1 MAENRLFQMVYL
13 LMEKGSLTAP
23 QLAKHFEV
31 SVRTIYRDIDILS
44 GAGIPV
50 YTSQGKGGGIF
61 IQKSFVL
68 NRALLSEKEQ
78 LHLIMALEGIRI
90 ADAQQTGTL
99 VSKIRSL
106 FQKYEPG
113 WIEVDFSDWA
123 RAEDKVTVFDRL
135 KAAILQNKSVS
146 FIYFSGKREA
156 VRRVVEPLKLV
167 FKSRAWFVY
176 GYCLLREDYRLFKL
190 TRIRALEIMEKR
202 AYRPVPSQIFKQPE
216 TYNPEVVALT
226 LKFDR
231 DVLYRVFDEF
241 PSHVIEETGDGVLVK
256 IALPYNEGLLSF
268 IISFG
273 DKAEILEP
281 LALRDELLIY
291 CEKIQGKYK
300 T

>member
-190 TRIRALEIMEKR
+190 TRIRALEIMEER

-216 TYNPEVVALT
+216 IYNPEVVALT